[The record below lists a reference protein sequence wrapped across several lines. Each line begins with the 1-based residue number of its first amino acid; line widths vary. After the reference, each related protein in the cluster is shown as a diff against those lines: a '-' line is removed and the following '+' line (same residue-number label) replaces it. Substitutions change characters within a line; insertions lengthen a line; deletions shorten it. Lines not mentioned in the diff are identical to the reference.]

1 MTPKQQTFAQEY
13 LRDLNA
19 TQAAKRAGYSHP
31 QVQGSQLLTH
41 PAVKSRVQTELKN
54 RSERV
59 RVDTDWVITK
69 LCLEASSPSNN
80 ASVRVKALELLGRH
94 LGVFSS
100 DVPKPLG
107 ETGFLFADIN

>member
-13 LRDLNA
+13 LKDLNA

-41 PAVKSRVQTELKN
+41 PAVKSRVQTELQS

-94 LGVFSS
+94 LGIFTSEVS
-100 DVPKPLG
+100 KPLNQAD
-107 ETGFLFADIN
+107 FLFADHN